1 MPILEQD
8 HQSILVV
15 EDDRPMSAALSNALE
30 RQGFP
35 VMVAGDGVEGMRRLE
50 HDGAWLM
57 LVDLNMPRKGGLE
70 LLREIRARGH
80 QIPVVVMTAYGS
92 VETAVEALKLGAV
105 DYLQKPFPLER
116 LETMVARLRKTVSNQ
131 RPQEAGMERSDKE
144 GVGFLTRNTQ
154 ILRTL
159 KMLEAVASSQATI
172 LIQGESG
179 TGKEVLAQYVHRIS
193 PRALH
198 PFIAVNC
205 AALPDGLLES
215 ELFGYEKGAFT
226 GALARR
232 SGKFELAHQGT
243 ILLDEIGEMSLG
255 LQAKLLR
262 VLQEREVD
270 RLGSRHPT
278 SVDIRVIATTNR
290 HLLQEVQAGRF
301 REDVYY
307 RLSVVPIHVPPLR
320 ERPEDIP
327 LLAEYFTK
335 RSFQRNHRT
344 GGGITDEALNYLKT
358 RPWRGNVREL
368 DNVIERA
375 VLFAESGPL
384 RLEHVSIEEPFLP
397 SQGLMAPSGSIWE
410 VEHDL
415 ILRTLEQ
422 HGGNRTHAAK
432 TLGISIRTLRN
443 KLREYRELR
452 GNGMSGTLGMVE
464 HACS

>member
-1 MPILEQD
+1 MPIEEQD
-8 HQSILVV
+8 HPSILVV
-15 EDDRPMSAALSNALE
+15 EDDQSMSAALSNALE

-35 VMVAGDGVEGMRRLE
+35 VVVAADGIEGMRRLE
-50 HDGAWLM
+50 HDGAWLV

-80 QIPVVVMTAYGS
+80 QMPVVVMTAYGS
-92 VETAVEALKLGAV
+92 TETAVEALRLGAV
-105 DYLQKPFPLER
+105 DYLQKPFPLEQ
-116 LETMVARLRKTVSNQ
+116 LETMVTRLRKTVSTQ
-131 RPQEAGMERSDKE
+131 CSQEAGLKRSDKE
-144 GVGFLTRNTQ
+144 EAGFLTRNPR
-154 ILRTL
+154 IRRTL

-179 TGKEVLAQYVHRIS
+179 TGKEVLAQYVHSIS
-193 PRALH
+193 PRGPY

-205 AALPDGLLES
+205 AALPAGLLES

-243 ILLDEIGEMSLG
+243 LLLDEIGEMSLG

-278 SVDIRVIATTNR
+278 PVDIRVIATTNR

-307 RLSVVPIHVPPLR
+307 RLSVVPIYVPPLR

-344 GGGITDEALNYLKT
+344 GGGITEEALTYLQT

-368 DNVIERA
+368 ENVIERA
-375 VLFAESGPL
+375 VLFADSGPIQV
-384 RLEHVSIEEPFLP
+384 EHLSMEEPFP
-397 SQGLMAPSGSIWE
+397 SSQGLMAPSGSIWE

-443 KLREYRELR
+443 KLREYRALN
-452 GNGMSGTLGMVE
+452 GNGMQGTLSMFE
-464 HACS
+464 HSCS